1 MSLLDKV
8 KDAATKATE
17 QAKQGVA
24 AGKDKIEETKARK
37 QLDETFE
44 NIGRLVVQQRRGTAP
59 EDAVAQIDA
68 AVAKV
73 AELETQIE
81 EHASTSSVDSGDAVA
96 GGAGDGG

>member
-17 QAKQGVA
+17 QAKQGVDA
-24 AGKDKIEETKARK
+24 AKDKIEETKARK

-44 NIGRLVVQQRRGTAP
+44 SIGRLVVQQRHGTAP
-59 EDAVAQIDA
+59 EDAAAQIDA
-68 AVAKV
+68 AIAKV

-81 EHASTSSVDSGDAVA
+81 EHASTPNVDSGDALA